1 MRRIAPRTMN
11 IISGM
16 KGINMKHNYK
26 MVLQYEGTRYDG
38 WQRQGNSA
46 DTIQGKLE
54 AVLERLA
61 GEPVEVHGS
70 GRTDA
75 GVHAMGQTA
84 HFFLS
89 EAREPETVRAYLNR
103 YLPEDINVL
112 SLETAPE
119 RFHSRLNAVRK
130 VYGYQIET
138 GPKRDVFV
146 RRMQYGLGQEL
157 DVEAMRT
164 AARILTGT
172 HDFKSFCGNKNM
184 KKSTVRSLTSVTIR
198 QEGSMVVLAYVGN
211 GFLQHMVRIM
221 TGTLIEVGL
230 GRREPEA
237 VREILAAR
245 ERQAAGFTAPPEGL
259 TLSGV
264 LYE

>member
-1 MRRIAPRTMN
+1 
-11 IISGM
+11 
-16 KGINMKHNYK
+16 MKHNYK

-61 GEPVEVHGS
+61 GKPVEVHGS

-75 GVHAMGQTA
+75 GVHAMGQVA
-84 HFFLS
+84 HFFLA
-89 EAREPETVRAYLNR
+89 EAQEPETVRAYLNR

-119 RFHSRLNAVRK
+119 RFHSRLNAVK
-130 VYGYQIET
+130 KIYSYKIET
-138 GPKRDVFV
+138 GTKRDVFV

-157 DVEAMRT
+157 DVEAMKT
-164 AARILTGT
+164 AAHILIGT

-184 KKSTVRSLTSVTIR
+184 KKSTVRSLTSITIH
-198 QEGSMVVLAYVGN
+198 QEGSVVVIVYVGN

-221 TGTLIEVGL
+221 TGTLIEVGQ
-230 GRREPEA
+230 GRREPES
-237 VREILAAR
+237 VRELLTAMD
-245 ERQAAGFTAPPEGL
+245 RQSAGFTAPPEGL
-259 TLSGV
+259 TLNGV
-264 LYE
+264 FYE